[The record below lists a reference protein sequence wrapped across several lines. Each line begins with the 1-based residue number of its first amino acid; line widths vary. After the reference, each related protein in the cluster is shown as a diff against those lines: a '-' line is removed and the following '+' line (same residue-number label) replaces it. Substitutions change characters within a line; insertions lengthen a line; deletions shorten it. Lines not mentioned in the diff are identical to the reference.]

1 MSLVA
6 TGLVKH
12 YPVRGSDSVVHALDG
27 VSLEL
32 APGETLGIVGE
43 SGCGKST
50 LAKVLV
56 RLEDPTDGTVV
67 LDGVDLT
74 RLSGA
79 ELRRQRRRIQMVFQD
94 PYSSLNPR
102 KSVGAALEEV
112 LVVHRFGSSAAVRR
126 ARVAELLELV
136 GMSALFATRLPHEL
150 SGGQRQRVG
159 IARALAVEPSVLI

>member
-1 MSLVA
+1 VVEVSLVA

-12 YPVRGSDSVVHALDG
+12 YPVRGSDAVVHALDG
-27 VSLEL
+27 ISLEL
-32 APGETLGIVGE
+32 GAEETLGIVGE

-56 RLEDPTDGTVV
+56 RLEDPTEGTVV
-67 LDGVDLT
+67 LDGIDLT
-74 RLSGA
+74 ALSGA

-102 KSVGAALEEV
+102 KSIGSTLEEV
-112 LVVHRFGSSAAVRR
+112 LVVHRFGTSATARR
-126 ARVAELLELV
+126 ARAKELLEVV
-136 GMSALFATRLPHEL
+136 GLSSSYISRLPHEL

-159 IARALAVEPSVLI
+159 IA